1 MNVPFVDLKSQYK
14 SISQEIKEQ
23 INEVLENTAF
33 ILGDK
38 VSRFE
43 TEFAKYCDSKNTVGV
58 NSGTAALHLALIAH
72 GIGPG
77 DEVITVPNTFI
88 ATAEAI
94 SHAGAVPVLVDI
106 DAKSYNIDVTKIQ
119 QAITAK
125 TKAIIPV
132 HLFGQPVDMDPIL
145 EIAQRHGLVIIED
158 CCQAHGSEY
167 KGKKVPVTTTG
178 CFSFYPGK
186 NLGAYGEAGAV
197 VTNDDEI
204 TAKVKMLRDHG
215 QEKKYFHKYVG
226 YNCRM
231 TGFQGAVLN
240 IKLKYLDQWI
250 SARQKAASLYNE
262 LLNGVVGT
270 PYRYEF
276 ASHVYH
282 LYVIRTQQRDA
293 LLDCLRQANISTGIH
308 YPIPIHLQQAY
319 ASLGKGPGAYP
330 VSEQAANEILSLPIY
345 PEITEEQIEYV
356 CEKVK
361 SFQAR

>member
-14 SISQEIKEQ
+14 SISGEIKEQ
-23 INEVLENTAF
+23 IDEVLENTAF

-38 VSRFE
+38 VSQFE
-43 TEFAKYCDSKNTVGV
+43 IGFAKYCESKHAVGV
-58 NSGTAALHLALIAH
+58 NSGTAALHLALVAH

-106 DAKSYNIDVTKIQ
+106 DAKSYNIDVTKIA
-119 QAITAK
+119 QAITPK

-132 HLFGQPVDMDPIL
+132 HLFGQSADMDPVS
-145 EIAQRHGLVIIED
+145 EIAKKHGLVIIED
-158 CCQAHGSEY
+158 CCQAHGSQY

-197 VTNDDEI
+197 VTDDDEVA
-204 TAKVKMLRDHG
+204 AKVKMLRDHG
-215 QEKKYFHKYVG
+215 QEKKYFHKYIG

-231 TGFQGAVLN
+231 AGFQGAVLN

-250 SARQKAASLYNE
+250 AARQNAARLYDQ
-262 LLNGVVGT
+262 LLDGVVDT
-270 PYRYEF
+270 PCRSEL

-282 LYVIRTQQRDA
+282 LYVIRTPQRDA
-293 LLDCLRQANISTGIH
+293 MIEYLGQANISTGIH
-308 YPIPIHLQQAY
+308 YPIPIHLQAAY
-319 ASLGKGPGAYP
+319 ASLGKGEGSYP
-330 VSEQAANEILSLPIY
+330 VSEQAAKEILSLPIY

-356 CEKVK
+356 CEKIK
-361 SFQAR
+361 SFQAK